1 MNKSFTT
8 LCYLEK
14 DGCYLMLHRTK
25 KAGDINH
32 DKYIGVGG
40 HLEQGESPED
50 CILREVREETGYTL
64 TRYRLRGVIT
74 FVMDDVD
81 EYSFL
86 YTADGFTGQEIPC
99 NEGSLEWIAKSR
111 VLDLP
116 IWEGD
121 RLMFHLL
128 NTRRDVFSLKLNYE
142 HDVLM
147 SAAVDGITLKKEA
160 YQ

>member
-1 MNKSFTT
+1 MNKQLTT

-14 DGCYLMLHRTK
+14 DGRYLMLHRTK

-64 TRYRLRGVIT
+64 THMRLRGIVT
-74 FVMDDVD
+74 FVMDNVD

-86 YTADGFTGQEIPC
+86 YTADGFTGRQIAC
-99 NEGSLEWIAKSR
+99 NEGSLEWVPR
-111 VLDLP
+111 EQVPDLP

-121 RLMFHLL
+121 RLMFQLL
-128 NTRRDVFSLKLNYE
+128 NQRQDVFSLKLHYV
-142 HDVLM
+142 HDVLVG
-147 SAAVDGITLKKEA
+147 AAVDGVPCQLNQKG
-160 YQ
+160 